1 MWGGTVGWVSH
12 EIVHFIAN
20 AHTMATLAST
30 GLGGRDLSIVDL
42 DEVCCPACPYFDFLD
57 SFARNRGSSTPFL
70 QMGMHLVSPLTLT
83 LFIAR
88 TRSRTIIHG
97 KAVV

>member
-42 DEVCCPACPYFDFLD
+42 DEVCWSRVPL
-57 SFARNRGSSTPFL
+57 SF
-70 QMGMHLVSPLTLT
+70 
-83 LFIAR
+83 
-88 TRSRTIIHG
+88 IIP
-97 KAVV
+97 